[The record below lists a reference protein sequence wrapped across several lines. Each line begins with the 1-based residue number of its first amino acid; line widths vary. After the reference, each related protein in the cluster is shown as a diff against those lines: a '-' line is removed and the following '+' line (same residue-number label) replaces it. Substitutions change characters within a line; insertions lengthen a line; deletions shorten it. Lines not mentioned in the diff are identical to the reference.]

1 MKLHYSKNVDI
12 NLIDSLTLVSRYSHL
27 FFPLSLQINSVVET
41 GILFSV
47 ENGLDSARDLC
58 LHCWH
63 LLRVDVI
70 MNC

>member
-41 GILFSV
+41 GILFNV

-63 LLRVDVI
+63 LLRIGVI